1 MLASSQRRVCFV
13 SEMDI
18 SLLKSPAVLVAD
30 LNGARRDMVFRAF
43 AARPGIRVHSA
54 STLSE
59 TFRLIEELVPQ
70 RVVIA
75 EEIAQMKEFEMLTR
89 VLSMISAKAMIYG
102 SNQQSALSFPV
113 TRVSTPS
120 TVDTLVRAVLSGLA
134 PALRTSVSPR
144 PVPAESNPATPA
156 KLISAADMTRRVI
169 GIGASTGGI
178 VAIEKILRAFPA
190 DCPPTLVVQH
200 IRSNFATRFI
210 ERIDSIVS
218 PKVCVARDGEELR
231 RGHVYIAADAERHLG
246 VVSRVGLRA
255 RLIDAPEVSGHR
267 PSVDVLFN
275 ALSQVAKRYNI
286 SAALLTGMGA
296 DGADGMCALRAS
308 GAVTIAQD
316 KATSVVWG
324 MPQVAVQRGGATA
337 VLPIDRIGEA
347 LLMTEPARVRENGTL
362 P

>member
-1 MLASSQRRVCFV
+1 M

-18 SLLKSPAVLVAD
+18 GLLKSPAVLVAD
-30 LNGARRDMVFRAF
+30 LNGVRRDMVFRAF
-43 AARPGIRVHSA
+43 AARPGIRAYSA

-59 TFRLIEELVPQ
+59 TFRLAEEMTPQ
-70 RVVIA
+70 RVVIS
-75 EEIAQMKEFEMLTR
+75 EEIAQMKEFETLAR
-89 VLSMISAKAMIYG
+89 VLSMINAKAMIYG
-102 SNQQSALSFPV
+102 SARQSALSFPV
-113 TRVSTPS
+113 TRISTQS
-120 TVDTLVRAVLSGLA
+120 TVDPLVEAVLLGLA
-134 PALRTSVSPR
+134 PALRKSPSSR
-144 PVPAESNPATPA
+144 PAPIQSGLTTPES
-156 KLISAADMTRRVI
+156 LSGAADMARRVI

-178 VAIEKILRAFPA
+178 VAIEKVLRAFPA

-210 ERIDSIVS
+210 ERIDSIIA

-231 RGHVYIAADAERHLG
+231 RGHIYIAADAERHLG
-246 VVSRVGLRA
+246 VVSRAGLRA

-275 ALSQVAKRYNI
+275 TLSQVAMRYKVT
-286 SAALLTGMGA
+286 AALLTGMGA

-324 MPQVAVQRGGATA
+324 MPQVAVQRGGANA

-347 LLMTEPARVRENGTL
+347 LLMTEPSRVRENGT
-362 P
+362 PP